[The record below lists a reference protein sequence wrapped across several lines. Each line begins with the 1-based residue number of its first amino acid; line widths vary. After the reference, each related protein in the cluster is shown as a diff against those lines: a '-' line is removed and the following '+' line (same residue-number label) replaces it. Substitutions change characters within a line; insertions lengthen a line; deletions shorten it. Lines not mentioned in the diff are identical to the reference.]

1 MKANKQTGLHLDQL
15 LSQTV
20 LKGEGQH
27 NRAAGYK
34 AKQKHTQKKKYS
46 QPSVKEPLS
55 CLGYAFEEVVGFP
68 LASSRADVL
77 ALWPTEEPCGAP
89 RRESWYFFF
98 FFFLKALILHSGSE
112 SHPSLRRQFRRG
124 GRKKFLATGEGRGGS
139 NSLLL
144 CVVQTVEAEKTSVSY
159 CTVGRKSR
167 ARRVTGSLMAAESC
181 YMGVE
186 AVFCCVA
193 QC

>member
-1 MKANKQTGLHLDQL
+1 M
-15 LSQTV
+15 
-20 LKGEGQH
+20 
-27 NRAAGYK
+27 
-34 AKQKHTQKKKYS
+34 
-46 QPSVKEPLS
+46 KEPSS

-124 GRKKFLATGEGRGGS
+124 RRKKFLATGEGRGGS

>member
-1 MKANKQTGLHLDQL
+1 MWSAQTG
-15 LSQTV
+15 V
-20 LKGEGQH
+20 L
-27 NRAAGYK
+27 
-34 AKQKHTQKKKYS
+34 
-46 QPSVKEPLS
+46 
-55 CLGYAFEEVVGFP
+55 
-68 LASSRADVL
+68 VL
-77 ALWPTEEPCGAP
+77 
-89 RRESWYFFF
+89 F

>member
-1 MKANKQTGLHLDQL
+1 MKANKQIDHHLDQL

-34 AKQKHTQKKKYS
+34 AKQKHTKKKKYS
-46 QPSVKEPLS
+46 QPSVKELSS

-77 ALWPTEEPCGAP
+77 ALWPTEEPCGAA

-98 FFFLKALILHSGSE
+98 FFFKGLYPPFRVRITPFTATPVQKRREEEILGN
-112 SHPSLRRQFRRG
+112 RRG
-124 GRKKFLATGEGRGGS
+124 KRREQQSSFVCCTDCGG
-139 NSLLL
+139 
-144 CVVQTVEAEKTSVSY
+144 
-159 CTVGRKSR
+159 
-167 ARRVTGSLMAAESC
+167 
-181 YMGVE
+181 
-186 AVFCCVA
+186 
-193 QC
+193 